1 MDTIGGGE
9 VSLGDLADLT
19 VTNDNEL
26 SCDLSDSK
34 DAFKK
39 TWNPKFTLRS
49 HYDGIRALVF
59 HHVES
64 ALVTASEDG
73 TLKLWNLQKTVAAKK
88 NAALDVEPVY
98 AFRAHRCVYLSV
110 CLGSARLMDMMSD
123 FKKVL

>member
-19 VTNDNEL
+19 VTNDNDL

-49 HYDGIRALVF
+49 HYDGIRSWL
-59 HHVES
+59 S
-64 ALVTASEDG
+64 TTASQLCLPPPRTARSSSG
-73 TLKLWNLQKTVAAKK
+73 TCRRRSRPRRML
-88 NAALDVEPVY
+88 
-98 AFRAHRCVYLSV
+98 R
-110 CLGSARLMDMMSD
+110 
-123 FKKVL
+123 